1 MLTRQ
6 GFGLSAKLLLVLLA
20 FGVVPLGVSMVIGYT
35 VSRSLILEQSE
46 EALRELTA
54 RQASHLTTELTRQH
68 LLLRTIIGQLP
79 PEPELERRPAESVA
93 ALLRQSLPQGGVFD
107 GLRIVD
113 GRGRI
118 LASVELGPTATLWP
132 SEAPAGDW
140 TERSTVVHW
149 VGDRAIAY
157 LLAHPLEARDRLLWL
172 EGHVRAADFSRLFD
186 IPEHMA
192 GAIEPAIFAST
203 GQPILIGHAHARVG
217 LVAAFGHR
225 GGGDSLAVVRAN
237 VEGRPSLVATT
248 PIVRSDWYFAAALP
262 IEIALAS
269 LADLRDRAVVGTVIL
284 VVLIVV
290 IGVLAARSVTT
301 PLRELAGTA
310 RHFGKA
316 GVYERLEPRSSDE
329 VGLLVRAFNRMAA
342 DLETSRREIERL
354 HRREMERAEQLATVG
369 ELASGVAH
377 EIRNPLT
384 GVRGALE
391 LVLRRL
397 SGGDESRPLL
407 LEAERQLERI
417 EDTAT
422 QLLQYARPPELREVV
437 VDARH
442 LVDRAVHVVE
452 AKARKAGIEIQFESS
467 SEDAPVRIDPE
478 LMIQVLVN
486 LMLNG
491 IDAMDG
497 DGSLRLRTHRNGDRV
512 SIAVRDSG
520 PGIAPEIRSQIF
532 RPFFTTKH
540 QGTGLGLSISH
551 QIITR
556 HGGTLHLEETPG
568 GGATFVVSLPVAEE

>member
-1 MLTRQ
+1 MLTRG
-6 GFGLSAKLLLVLLA
+6 GFGLSAKLLLILLA

-79 PEPELERRPAESVA
+79 PEPELERRPADSLAV
-93 ALLRQSLPQGGVFD
+93 LLRRSLPQDGVFD

-118 LASVELGPTATLWP
+118 LASVELRSTATLWP

-140 TERSTVVHW
+140 TRLATVVHW

-157 LLAHPLEARDRLLWL
+157 LLAHPLEGRDRRLWV

-203 GQPILIGHAHARVG
+203 GQPILIGHEHAKVG
-217 LVAAFGHR
+217 LVDAFGQR
-225 GGGDSLAVVRAN
+225 GGDSLAVVRAT
-237 VEGRPSLVATT
+237 VEGRPSLVATA
-248 PIVRSDWYFAAALP
+248 PVAHSDWYFAAALP

-269 LADLRDRAVVGTVIL
+269 LSGLRDRAVAGTLIL

-290 IGVLAARSVTT
+290 TGVLAARSVTT
-301 PLRELAGTA
+301 PLRELAGA
-310 RHFGKA
+310 ADQFGKA

-342 DLETSRREIERL
+342 DLETSRGEIERL

-391 LVLRRL
+391 LVLRKL
-397 SGGDESRPLL
+397 SRKDESRPLL
-407 LEAERQLERI
+407 QEAERQLERI

-442 LVDRAVHVVE
+442 LVDRAAHIVE
-452 AKARKAGIEIQFESS
+452 AKARKAGIEIQIEPS

-497 DGSLRLRTHRNGDRV
+497 HGSLKIGAQRTGERV

-520 PGIAPEIRSQIF
+520 PGIPPEIRSQIF

-556 HGGTLHLEETPG
+556 HGGTLHVEDTPE
-568 GGATFVVSLPVAEE
+568 GGATFVVGLRAAEE

>member
-1 MLTRQ
+1 MLSRR
-6 GFGLSAKLLLVLLA
+6 GVGLSAKLLVMLLA
-20 FGVVPLGVSMVIGYT
+20 FGVIPLGVSMLIGYT
-35 VSRSLILEQSE
+35 VSRSLIIEQSE
-46 EALRELTA
+46 GALRELTE
-54 RQASHLTTELTRQH
+54 RQAAHLTTELTRQH

-79 PEPELERRPAESVA
+79 PGRELERRSADSLA
-93 ALLRQSLPQGGVFD
+93 ALLRRSLPQDGVFD
-107 GLRIVD
+107 GLRLVD
-113 GRGRI
+113 ERGRT

-132 SEAPAGDW
+132 SETPAGDW
-140 TERSTVVHW
+140 TKRSTVVHW

-157 LLAHPLEARDRLLWL
+157 LLAHPLKVGGRRSWL

-192 GAIEPAIFAST
+192 GAIEPAIFAA
-203 GQPILIGHAHARVG
+203 GGLPILIGHEHARVG
-217 LVAAFGHR
+217 LVTAFGHR
-225 GGGDSLAVVRAN
+225 GGDSLAVVRAN
-237 VEGRPSLVATT
+237 VEGRSSLVATA
-248 PIVRSDWYFAAALP
+248 PIARSDWYFTAALP
-262 IEIALAS
+262 IEIAVAS
-269 LADLRDRAVVGTVIL
+269 LTGLRDRAVASTLLL
-284 VVLIVV
+284 VVLIIV

-301 PLRELAGTA
+301 PLWELADTA
-310 RHFGKA
+310 RRFGKA
-316 GVYERLEPRSSDE
+316 GVSERLEPRSSDE
-329 VGLLVRAFNRMAA
+329 VGLLVRAFNRMAT

-391 LVLRRL
+391 LLLRKV
-397 SGGDESRPLL
+397 SPGDESRALL
-407 LEAERQLERI
+407 QEADRQLERI

-437 VDARH
+437 VDASH
-442 LVDRAVHVVE
+442 LVNRAVHVVE
-452 AKARKAGIEIQFESS
+452 AKAKKAGVEIVIEPP

-478 LMIQVLVN
+478 LIIQVLVN

-497 DGSLRLRTHRNGDRV
+497 DGSLSVRTQRNGDRV
-512 SIAVRDSG
+512 SIAVSDSG
-520 PGIAPEIRSQIF
+520 PGIPPEIRSHIF

-551 QIITR
+551 KIITR
-556 HGGTLHLEETPG
+556 HGGTLRVEDTPA
-568 GGATFVVSLPVAEE
+568 GGATFVVVLQVVQE

>member
-1 MLTRQ
+1 MLTSR
-6 GFGLSAKLLLVLLA
+6 GFGLSVKLLLILLA
-20 FGVVPLGVSMVIGYT
+20 FGVIPLGVSMVIGYS
-35 VSRSLILEQSE
+35 VSRSLIIDQSE
-46 EALRELTA
+46 RALRELTA
-54 RQASHLTTELTRQH
+54 RQAAHLTTELTRQH

-79 PEPELERRPAESVA
+79 AEDELAKRPSDSLT
-93 ALLRQSLPQGGVFD
+93 ALLRQSLPQDGVFD

-113 GRGRI
+113 EEGRI
-118 LASVELGPTATLWP
+118 LAAVELGPTATMWP
-132 SEAPAGDW
+132 AEAPAGDW
-140 TERSTVVHW
+140 TQRSTVVHW
-149 VGDRAIAY
+149 IGDRAIAY
-157 LLAHPLEARDRLLWL
+157 LLAHPIRERAPRLWL
-172 EGHVRAADFSRLFD
+172 EGHVRAANFSRLFD

-192 GAIEPAIFAST
+192 GSIEPAIFGST
-203 GQPILIGHAHARVG
+203 GQPILIGHEHARVG
-217 LVAAFGHR
+217 LVAAFR
-225 GGGDSLAVVRAN
+225 QRGGDSLAVAHAT
-237 VEGRPSLVATT
+237 VEGRPSLVATA
-248 PIVRSDWYFAAALP
+248 PILRSDWYFTAALP
-262 IEIALAS
+262 IEVALAS
-269 LADLRDRAVVGTVIL
+269 LAALKDKAVVGTVIL
-284 VVLIVV
+284 VILIVV

-354 HRREMERAEQLATVG
+354 HQREMERAEQLATVG

-384 GVRGALE
+384 GLRGALE

-397 SGGDESRPLL
+397 SRSDESRPLL
-407 LEAERQLERI
+407 EEADRQLERI

-437 VDARH
+437 VDVSH
-442 LVDRAVHVVE
+442 VVDRAAHVVE
-452 AKARKAGIEIQFESS
+452 ARARKAGTEIQIHPS
-467 SEDAPVRIDPE
+467 SEDAPVAIDPE

-497 DGSLRLRTHRNGDRV
+497 DGSLRVQTQRTGDRV
-512 SIAVRDSG
+512 SIVLSDSG
-520 PGIAPEIRSQIF
+520 PGIAPEIRSHIF

-540 QGTGLGLSISH
+540 QGTGLGLSISY

-556 HGGTLHLEETPG
+556 HGGTLHVEDTPG
-568 GGATFVVSLPVAEE
+568 GGATFVIGLQVAEE

>member
-1 MLTRQ
+1 MLTRD
-6 GFGLSAKLLLVLLA
+6 GFGISAKLLVILLA

-35 VSRSLILEQSE
+35 VSRSLIIEQSE
-46 EALRELTA
+46 RALRELTE
-54 RQASHLTTELTRQH
+54 RQAVHLTTELTRQH
-68 LLLRTIIGQLP
+68 LLLKTIISQLP
-79 PEPELERRPAESVA
+79 GELERQPADSLS
-93 ALLRQSLPQGGVFD
+93 ALLRRSLPQDGVFD
-107 GLRIVD
+107 GLRIVHD
-113 GRGRI
+113 EGRV
-118 LASVELGPTATLWP
+118 LASVELRSTATLWP

-140 TERSTVVHW
+140 AQQATVVHW

-157 LLAHPLEARDRLLWL
+157 LLAHPLEARDRRLWL

-192 GAIEPAIFAST
+192 GSIEPAIFASS
-203 GQPILIGHAHARVG
+203 GLPILIGHEHARVG
-217 LVAAFGHR
+217 LVAAFGQR
-225 GGGDSLAVVRAN
+225 GGDSLAVVRAT
-237 VEGRPSLVATT
+237 VEGRPSLVATA
-248 PIVRSDWYFAAALP
+248 PIAQSDWFFTTALP
-262 IEIALAS
+262 VEIALAS
-269 LADLRDRAVVGTVIL
+269 LAGLRDRAMVGTVIL

-290 IGVLAARSVTT
+290 IGILAARSVTT

-329 VGLLVRAFNRMAA
+329 VGLLVRAFNRMGT

-354 HRREMERAEQLATVG
+354 HQREMERAEQLATVG

-391 LVLRRL
+391 LVLRKL
-397 SGGDESRPLL
+397 SRNDESRPLL
-407 LEAERQLERI
+407 QEAERQLERI
-417 EDTAT
+417 EDTST

-437 VDARH
+437 VDASH

-452 AKARKAGIEIQFESS
+452 AQAKKAGIRVQIDLSS
-467 SEDAPVRIDPE
+467 GDAPVRIDPE

-497 DGSLRLRTHRNGDRV
+497 GGSLTLRTRRNGARV
-512 SIAVRDSG
+512 SIVVRDSG
-520 PGIAPEIRSQIF
+520 PGIPPEIRSQIF

-556 HGGTLHLEETPG
+556 HGGTLHVEDTPG
-568 GGATFVVSLPVAEE
+568 GGATFVIGLQVAEE